1 MKRTPQRDVP
11 SNRPDVSAVHLC
23 GDGTWTRFSRSAQLI
38 FQADGVPSALGTAG
52 GRWGRLPPRRNVSIC
67 FPILPPLSP
76 LGSLRRSVFTGLL
89 PGGTTFGGKKGDI
102 QLTSIS
108 RLESRT
114 VAPGEAERRAA
125 GRPQRAEAPGN
136 DPVNAAAAAAFTAV
150 FLNLV

>member
-1 MKRTPQRDVP
+1 MCQPSTSVVMEPGLGSAGALSSSFRRMAFLQHSVP
-11 SNRPDVSAVHLC
+11 RGGGGADSLLAVM
-23 GDGTWTRFSRSAQLI
+23 S
-38 FQADGVPSALGTAG
+38 PSASL
-52 GRWGRLPPRRNVSIC
+52 SS
-67 FPILPPLSP
+67 PPLSP
-76 LGSLRRSVFTGLL
+76 LGSLRRSVFTGLP

-136 DPVNAAAAAAFTAV
+136 DPVNAAAAAFTAV